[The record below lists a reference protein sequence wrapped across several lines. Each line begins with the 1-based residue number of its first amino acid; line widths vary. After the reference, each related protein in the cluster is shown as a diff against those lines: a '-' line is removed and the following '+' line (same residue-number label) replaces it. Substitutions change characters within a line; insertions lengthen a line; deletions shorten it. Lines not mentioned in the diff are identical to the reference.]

1 VTKYKITANKYKK
14 KIKKMKIKIKKI
26 IKIKNKNNA
35 TTLIQ
40 YISIYEIP
48 IVSRE
53 FLKLMCRVLSPE

>member
-1 VTKYKITANKYKK
+1 
-14 KIKKMKIKIKKI
+14 MKIKIKKI

>member
-1 VTKYKITANKYKK
+1 MKIT
-14 KIKKMKIKIKKI
+14 KKI
-26 IKIKNKNNA
+26 IKIKKKSNA

-53 FLKLMCRVLSPE
+53 ILKVICRVLSPE